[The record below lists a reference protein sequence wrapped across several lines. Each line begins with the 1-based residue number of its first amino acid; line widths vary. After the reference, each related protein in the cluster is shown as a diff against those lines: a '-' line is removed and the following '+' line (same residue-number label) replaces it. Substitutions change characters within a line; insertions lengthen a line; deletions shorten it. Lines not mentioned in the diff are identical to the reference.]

1 MSEKFSLKWNDFD
14 ANVTNSFR
22 KLRTEDDFYDVTLVS
37 SDYKQVSAHRLVL
50 SACSDYF
57 RNILTHSK
65 HTNPLLCLEGITA
78 HEISQVLDYIY
89 NGELQIY
96 QENLERFLQIAQRFQ
111 LEGLIG
117 GDNNFESSDKVVE
130 DQPPG
135 EVYKEDWQPKKTEP
149 TCNQLVSDFR
159 SVVTKPIRTIQ
170 DLNSAEFQNL
180 EDLDQKI
187 RELMVRDSDGMHRC
201 TICGKVSKHSGH
213 IREHME
219 LHFEGLSFPCSHC
232 EKEFRS
238 RHSLRTHL
246 NRDHK

>member
-1 MSEKFSLKWNDFD
+1 MVENQQGKGYN
-14 ANVTNSFR
+14 
-22 KLRTEDDFYDVTLVS
+22 EDV
-37 SDYKQVSAHRLVL
+37 
-50 SACSDYF
+50 
-57 RNILTHSK
+57 
-65 HTNPLLCLEGITA
+65 
-78 HEISQVLDYIY
+78 
-89 NGELQIY
+89 
-96 QENLERFLQIAQRFQ
+96 
-111 LEGLIG
+111 
-117 GDNNFESSDKVVE
+117 
-130 DQPPG
+130 
-135 EVYKEDWQPKKTEP
+135 DWKPKKTES
-149 TCNQLVSDFR
+149 TCNQLVSEF
-159 SVVTKPIRTIQ
+159 KPIRTIQ
-170 DLNSAEFQNL
+170 DFNSAEFQNL